1 MMVGFGGHGW
11 GMGWGM
17 GFGWILGLF
26 FLAVI
31 IWIVVKTVNQNNN
44 TRNSGSKSAID
55 ILKERYARGEIDKK
69 EFDERKK
76 DLI

>member
-26 FLAVI
+26 FIAVI

-44 TRNSGSKSAID
+44 IRNSGSKSAID